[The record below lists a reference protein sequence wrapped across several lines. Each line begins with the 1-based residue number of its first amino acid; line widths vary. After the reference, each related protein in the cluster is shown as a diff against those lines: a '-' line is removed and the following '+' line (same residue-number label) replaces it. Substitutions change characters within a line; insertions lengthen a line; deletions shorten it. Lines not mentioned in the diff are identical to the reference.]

1 MSGNAGTEGGANA
14 SGSAE
19 ASRGAVRRADG
30 QVYVDAPAMERL
42 VGAIFERAGCDA
54 EEARRIAWRLTGA
67 NLRGHDSHGVLR
79 SRRYVEWMEEGKV
92 FPGRRIRVE
101 RETEALAVVDGD
113 YGFGQTVGEQ
123 TVDLGVE
130 KARRHGVAV
139 TALKNAGHLGRIG
152 DWAERAAEAGCA
164 SIHMVNVRGS
174 LIVAPFGAIERRG
187 STSPFCAGVPLP
199 DAPPI
204 IHDFATSVVAEGK
217 AMVALHGG
225 KPLPA
230 DALVDADGNYTSDPR
245 PLYDRTPP
253 GRIPDPHTGSGA
265 LAPFG
270 LHKGSGLNFFM
281 EMFAGALAGSGTAA
295 ALGDTEKRRFCNGML
310 SIYMRVDAFH
320 DDDWFAREVN
330 AYVEYWKAARPARP
344 GGAVLVPGEKER
356 DDDGRT
362 PRERP
367 AALGGRVGGH
377 PRRGTKGGDARRRGG
392 GGARLKRWED
402 RVRPSFVDFRA
413 GLPASAE
420 LSGASAWLQEP
431 GNAVLS
437 S

>member
-1 MSGNAGTEGGANA
+1 MSEGTKVG
-14 SGSAE
+14 GSA
-19 ASRGAVRRADG
+19 AVRRVDG
-30 QVYVDAPAMERL
+30 QVQVDAPAMERL
-42 VGAIFERAGCDA
+42 VGAIFERAGCGA
-54 EEARRIAWRLTGA
+54 EEAHRIAWRLTGA

-79 SRRYVEWMEEGKV
+79 TRRYVEWMEAGTV
-92 FPGRRIRVE
+92 FPGRRIKVE
-101 RETEALAVVDGD
+101 RETEALAVIDGD

-139 TALKNAGHLGRIG
+139 TALGNSGHLGRIG
-152 DWAERAAEAGCA
+152 DWAERAAASDCA

-187 STSPFCAGVPLP
+187 STSPFCAGVPRP
-199 DAPPI
+199 GAPPI

-230 DALVDADGNYTSDPR
+230 DALVDADGSYTSDPR
-245 PLYDRTPP
+245 PLYGETPAGRT
-253 GRIPDPHTGSGA
+253 PDPHAGPGA

-281 EMFAGALAGSGTAA
+281 EMFGGALTGSGTAA
-295 ALGDTEKRRFCNGML
+295 ALGDTAKRRFCNGML
-310 SIYMRVDAFH
+310 SIYMQVGAFH

-344 GGAVLVPGEKER
+344 GEEVLVPGEKER
-356 DDDGRT
+356 ATMAERSRDGLPLSEGAWADILT
-362 PRERP
+362 
-367 AALGGRVGGH
+367 AAGHVGMTDADVATALG
-377 PRRGTKGGDARRRGG
+377 
-392 GGARLKRWED
+392 
-402 RVRPSFVDFRA
+402 
-413 GLPASAE
+413 
-420 LSGASAWLQEP
+420 
-431 GNAVLS
+431 
-437 S
+437 